1 MKSDYQSRKIS
12 DLLHFSAS
20 ILRKLPY
27 IPGKVRVSRLLNGV
41 LTGHC
46 GVGLVRFQTKRGLS
60 MKIDL
65 RSKAEWRSYWT
76 GKYDD
81 EEIDTLL
88 DLVDRRGDVLDVGA
102 QVGFYT
108 LAFAEELVSGTVH
121 AFEPVRSN
129 AQRLRENVEENR
141 KEEVVDVYQ
150 IALGDRK
157 KRAHVEVEGEGGSTT
172 GNAFQVRGKVEEF
185 AEGTETV
192 EYTPL
197 DSVAEIDPENCRLI
211 KVDIEGGEVDFLKG
225 AEKFIRKGRPY
236 IYGEFNA
243 FWLEMY
249 GQDFDEVVSLCE
261 EWGYEVFEIEKGK
274 VRKVQSPGKGTEDVL
289 LIPEEKEERLTSL
302 SR

>member
-1 MKSDYQSRKIS
+1 M
-12 DLLHFSAS
+12 
-20 ILRKLPY
+20 
-27 IPGKVRVSRLLNGV
+27 LNDV
-41 LTGHC
+41 LTDYYKE
-46 GVGLVRFQTKRGLS
+46 GVVGFVTDRGVA
-60 MKIDL
+60 MRIDL
-65 RSKAEWRSYWT
+65 RSKAEWRAYWT

-81 EEIDTLL
+81 DVIDTLL

-108 LAFAEELVSGTVH
+108 LAFAEELTSGTVH

-150 IALGDRK
+150 IALGGQE
-157 KRAHVEVEGEGGSTT
+157 KRAHVEVEGEGRSTT
-172 GNAFQVRGKVEEF
+172 GNAFEVRGEVEEF

-192 EYTPL
+192 EYLPL

-261 EWGYEVFEIEKGK
+261 KWGYEVFEIEKGK
-274 VRKVQSPGKGTEDVL
+274 VSKVQSPGKRTEDVL

-302 SR
+302 SG